1 MSRMKDLSAALL
13 VDVVESRSADRG
25 ALHTAVLA
33 AVEATNVAVAGTHPL
48 HPTVGDELQGVYPTL
63 GAALAA
69 SYSLRL
75 ELAPRWDVRFGIG
88 GGEVLIVDA
97 ARGIQDGSAWWNA
110 REAIDWVK
118 EHSQRKGHESARTAI
133 RDGRPTA
140 TPSADAVSRLV
151 DAHLARLRDGAIG
164 TLRGMLKG
172 LDNAAIAAAEGI
184 SESANSQRVLNNEL
198 RPLLDAMEALS
209 SLP

>member
-1 MSRMKDLSAALL
+1 ML
-13 VDVVESRSADRG
+13 VDVVESRSSDRG
-25 ALHTAVLA
+25 ALHTAILD
-33 AVEATNVAVAGTHPL
+33 AVEATNAAVTSTHPL
-48 HPTVGDELQGVYPTL
+48 RPTVGDELQGVYPTL

-69 SYSLRL
+69 TYRLRL
-75 ELAPRWDVRFGIG
+75 EMAPRWEVRFGIG

-133 RDGRPTA
+133 RDVRPAA
-140 TPSADAVSRLV
+140 TPSADALSRLV

-164 TLRGMLKG
+164 TLLGMLKG

-184 SESANSQRVLNNEL
+184 SESANSQRVLNNDL
-198 RPLLDAMEALS
+198 RPLLDAMDALS